1 MSEEMIVKKECTKQ
15 QRKKKKTKNKLET
28 TNRRFNDIE
37 NKKLENNY

>member
-15 QRKKKKTKNKLET
+15 QRKKKTKNKLET

-37 NKKLENNY
+37 NKKLDNNW